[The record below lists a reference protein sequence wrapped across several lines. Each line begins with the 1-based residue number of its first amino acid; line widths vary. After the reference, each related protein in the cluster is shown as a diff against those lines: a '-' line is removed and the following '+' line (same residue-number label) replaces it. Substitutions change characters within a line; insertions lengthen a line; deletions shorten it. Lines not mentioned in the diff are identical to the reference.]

1 MQTENSMDRYG
12 HTILFQLYFALFINL
27 NGMPRPSSALVQSVY
42 AHFKD
47 PCRGLNPGVLPLIY
61 GIWSLKYSVGNLN
74 DLRTKLC
81 QRAYVI
87 AAFVVSSSPKVH

>member
-1 MQTENSMDRYG
+1 MDRYG
-12 HTILFQLYFALFINL
+12 HKILFQLYFALFINL

-47 PCRGLNPGVLPLIY
+47 PCRCLNPGVLLLIY
-61 GIWSLKYSVGNLN
+61 GIWSFHFLKYSVGNLN
-74 DLRTKLC
+74 DLSTKLC